1 MVFHDDLAYTK
12 ITTEQN
18 ISSINSLT
26 ENEQRFLEICA
37 QHQITSN
44 SLIKLVEDKS
54 RSLAVVGDAILHL
67 SQLYTNW
74 LSGEAPV
81 PVVRQLFTESFL
93 GGASIIAAHIAS
105 LNSKAYFV
113 SNVGDDDA
121 ANTIITKL
129 KQHSARTIVKNER
142 NMITSHKTRY
152 ISGTHRL
159 LRITDQTT
167 QPIESNFIIN
177 TVVDRQDRELMDWSL
192 LTLVVVN
199 PCNCRITG
207 RIMFSSQDPYIW

>member
-1 MVFHDDLAYTK
+1 M
-12 ITTEQN
+12 
-18 ISSINSLT
+18 
-26 ENEQRFLEICA
+26 
-37 QHQITSN
+37 
-44 SLIKLVEDKS
+44 
-54 RSLAVVGDAILHL
+54 AVVGDAILDT
-67 SQLYTNW
+67 YVNCIPIG

-167 QPIESNFIIN
+167 QPIESSFIIN
-177 TVVDRQDRELMDWSL
+177 SVVDLIKDRRVNG
-192 LTLVVVN
+192 LVVADFGCGN
-199 PCNCRITG
+199 IT
-207 RIMFSSQDPYIW
+207 RTIAESLAELCLLQSPYIW